1 MLLDLT
7 TVIAPDH
14 PALIWARQQDNAHIA
29 LGHVGT
35 HLDVYECRH
44 IPLEAFRCPGVLA
57 DVRHTD
63 EAGLADVDLD
73 AIPAR
78 AFVLFRTGRI
88 ERHTYGEPAYFH
100 DHPQLAPELIDAL
113 LARRIR
119 FIGIDGPGIRRHA
132 EHEQVDRHCER
143 HGVHVIENLCGLGD
157 LVPGKPFTVFTF
169 WQDDPQRTGLPCRV
183 IAEQDVII

>member
-1 MLLDLT
+1 MLLNLT

-14 PALIWARQQDNAHIA
+14 PALIWARQQDNANIA

-88 ERHTYGEPAYFH
+88 ERHAYGEPAYFH

-132 EHEQVDRHCER
+132 EHEQVDRHC
-143 HGVHVIENLCGLGD
+143 NA
-157 LVPGKPFTVFTF
+157 TVCMSSKIFAASA
-169 WQDDPQRTGLPCRV
+169 
-183 IAEQDVII
+183 I